1 MPDLHATAAVLDE
14 ELTMFDTKWL
24 VAIRAFL
31 EYSWDDIEYD
41 YEQLTAREKAIF
53 TREEFGELVKWTK
66 GEL

>member
-1 MPDLHATAAVLDE
+1 
-14 ELTMFDTKWL
+14 MFDTKWL